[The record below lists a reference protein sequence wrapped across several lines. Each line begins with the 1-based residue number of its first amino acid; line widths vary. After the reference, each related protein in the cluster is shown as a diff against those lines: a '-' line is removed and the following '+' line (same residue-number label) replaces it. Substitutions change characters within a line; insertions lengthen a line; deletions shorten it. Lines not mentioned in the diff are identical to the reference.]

1 MSTILLTNHN
11 ENIYNIIKK
20 EDALQPPQIG

>member
-1 MSTILLTNHN
+1 MSTILLTDHN

-20 EDALQPPQIG
+20 EDGKPPPKIR